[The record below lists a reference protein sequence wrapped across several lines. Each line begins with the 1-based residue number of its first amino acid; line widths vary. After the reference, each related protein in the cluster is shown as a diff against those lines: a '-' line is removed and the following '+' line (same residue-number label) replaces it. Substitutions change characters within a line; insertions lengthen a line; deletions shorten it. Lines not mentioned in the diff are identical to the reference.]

1 MVDVGVKKSV
11 LLSVHRMTVRL
22 LLGWRSAAVHSMF
35 GGVDVGVIE
44 GRGSR
49 SRVRRVVVS

>member
-22 LLGWRSAAVHSMF
+22 LLGWRSAAVHSIF
-35 GGVDVGVIE
+35 GRVDVGVIE